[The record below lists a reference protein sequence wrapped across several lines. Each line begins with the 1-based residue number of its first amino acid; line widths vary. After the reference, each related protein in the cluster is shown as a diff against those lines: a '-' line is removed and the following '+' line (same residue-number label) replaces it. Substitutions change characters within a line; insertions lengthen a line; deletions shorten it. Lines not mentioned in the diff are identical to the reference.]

1 MLSAHALWINPSS
14 LLYCTFKNFLCYFKE
29 MYTVGIRVSFLKK
42 VICVWKV
49 DYSPVVY
56 IVCTWIKLL
65 TAWNVVRKQW
75 IWIRFV
81 CNPETEEDMY
91 RCYSTSCQLWSFVYV
106 DCLLRIDHAD
116 ISLNIFQVNKFHL
129 KCKLIFKNAPSL
141 RIPIYRKYRLATY
154 YLILH
159 WKWWFTVAS
168 ELWIFY
174 FNISSLQFSARD

>member
-75 IWIRFV
+75 IWIRFCMYSGNGGGYVQMLLDFLSTLIIRV
-81 CNPETEEDMY
+81 CRLLAENRP
-91 RCYSTSCQLWSFVYV
+91 CWHLPKHFSGKQVSF
-106 DCLLRIDHAD
+106 
-116 ISLNIFQVNKFHL
+116 
-129 KCKLIFKNAPSL
+129 
-141 RIPIYRKYRLATY
+141 
-154 YLILH
+154 
-159 WKWWFTVAS
+159 
-168 ELWIFY
+168 EM
-174 FNISSLQFSARD
+174 